1 MKKTLFFLIGI
12 CMLSC
17 NQQKS
22 KRPESIENKMESS
35 SINDHNKSFDWLL
48 GNWKRLDND
57 IEKKT
62 FENWEK
68 ETNNRFLGHG
78 FIMKGLDTIWQE
90 KMILSQH
97 DSIWILAV
105 KTPGNNDLVKF
116 RMTEHDSN
124 SFTVENP
131 THDFPNKIKYWKNG
145 EKLNALVTGK
155 ENELIFEF
163 ERIR

>member
-1 MKKTLFFLIGI
+1 
-12 CMLSC
+12 
-17 NQQKS
+17 
-22 KRPESIENKMESS
+22 
-35 SINDHNKSFDWLL
+35 
-48 GNWKRLDND
+48 
-57 IEKKT
+57 
-62 FENWEK
+62 
-68 ETNNRFLGHG
+68 
-78 FIMKGLDTIWQE
+78 
-90 KMILSQH
+90 MILSQH